1 MTPLKSI
8 LAGVVLGLLALPV
21 VAYVWAFSGRFPVA
35 TDSSPL
41 PLEFIL
47 AHTALHY
54 AAVRLAPT
62 PPPGALNVNDADLAS
77 AAANYRT
84 DCAFCHGLPNQPT
97 PPQVEGMFPPPPQFF
112 VKPDDDHASM
122 IYWRVENGI
131 RLTGMPAFNK
141 SLTDAQIWQ
150 LTQLLHKA
158 KHLPAQALAQ
168 LAPEPAAAAAT
179 HP

>member
-8 LAGVVLGLLALPV
+8 LAGFVLGLLALPV
-21 VAYVWAFSGRFPVA
+21 VAYLWAFSGHFPVA

-62 PPPGALNVNDADLAS
+62 PPPGALNVDDSDLA
-77 AAANYRT
+77 AAAVNYRT
-84 DCAFCHGLPNQPT
+84 DCAFCHGLPNQPK
-97 PPQVEGMFPPPPQFF
+97 PDPIRGMFPPPPQFF

-131 RLTGMPAFNK
+131 RLTGMPAFGK
-141 SLTDAQIWQ
+141 VLTQAQIWQ

-158 KHLPAQALAQ
+158 KSLPAQALAQ
-168 LAPEPAAAAAT
+168 LAPAPAAPT